1 MVNKQ
6 QIQKTLQE
14 LIKLLDIPPSYY
26 EKAVARY
33 KSMADH
39 LRREKSTI
47 RDLDPM
53 VHPQGSFRLGTVIR
67 PLSSDEGY
75 DLDLVCKV
83 HISKGSLSQKE
94 LKELIGEEVRSY
106 SRDQGFKETPEDK
119 RRCWTQQYQDDVDFH
134 MDILPGVPAGDDFRR
149 ILLEAKVDERLVEE
163 AINIT
168 DKEEVN
174 YTLVSPSWPRS
185 NPRGFAL
192 WFEQRMDVG
201 GFATSSRQVI
211 FESKTLAYGSADK
224 VPAYALK
231 TPLQRVV
238 QLLKRH
244 RDEMFKDDPDG
255 KPISITITTLAAR
268 AYNGESD
275 LGEAVAGVLDRM
287 EGFVSSSK
295 PRIPNPVDP
304 NEDFTDRWDAI
315 LEANFWRWLRQARED
330 FVFLGRASNIVE
342 LTEACKSGF
351 GLDLSD
357 DIARASICSMVAA
370 PRIVTA
376 TKISSS
382 APSSW
387 GE

>member
-6 QIQKTLQE
+6 QIQKTVRE

-26 EKAVARY
+26 EKAVVRY
-33 KSMADH
+33 QSMADH
-39 LRREKSTI
+39 LRREQSTI

-83 HISKGSLSQKE
+83 HKSKDGLSQKE
-94 LKELIGEEVRSY
+94 LKELIGEEVKSY
-106 SRDQGFKETPEDK
+106 SREQSFKETPEDK
-119 RRCWTQQYQDDVDFH
+119 RRCWTQQYQDEVDFH

-149 ILLEAKVDERLVEE
+149 ILLEAKVDERLVED
-163 AINIT
+163 AMNIT
-168 DKEEVN
+168 DKEEPN
-174 YTLVSPSWPRS
+174 YALVSPYWPRS

-201 GFATSSRQVI
+201 GSATSSRQVI
-211 FESKTLAYGSADK
+211 FESKHLAYGSADE

-231 TPLQRVV
+231 TPLQRIV
-238 QLLKRH
+238 QLFKRH

-255 KPISITITTLAAR
+255 KPISIIITTLAAR

-275 LGEAVAGVLDRM
+275 IAEAVAGALDRM

-304 NEDFTDRWDAI
+304 NEDFTDRWDSK

-330 FVFLGRASNIVE
+330 FAFLGRASNIVE

-351 GLDLSD
+351 GLDLSGD
-357 DIARASICSMVAA
+357 AARASICSMVAA
-370 PRIVTA
+370 PSIVTA
-376 TKISSS
+376 TKVSSS